1 MAIHYDFIAY
11 SSRTST
17 TSWIIGMKAI
27 QGEVPLDIVIPDE
40 YTSSDSD
47 PENPEVVGVLT
58 AEGLERESSDGL
70 ELYRY
75 LRRLNPKKNE
85 AFNYNEVVIRNIHSR
100 LSTLRVNQELQVQIT
115 YSERKEPYARFSYQI
130 KLLGTFDKSDADPD
144 DDNDDAQLEIIAL
157 QSKEK
162 HQEPQEQRSSDSP
175 NQSNQPVYKTT
186 STLEKLIAFTQNLQ
200 KELDH
205 SQKQLGVVINK
216 VHQLEEDR
224 QQFREIHNMIE
235 EVLDRISRLE
245 NLDTRIQYLEAN
257 RHQLQDLQ
265 QTLRKFLIAL
275 NQQTR
280 VSLQEH
286 DQNTMDE

>member
-1 MAIHYDFIAY
+1 MGIHYDFIAY
-11 SSRTST
+11 SSRTSAT
-17 TSWIIGMKAI
+17 DWMIGMKAI

-40 YTSSDSD
+40 QMSSD

-58 AEGLERESSDGL
+58 AEGLERESPDGL

-100 LSTLRVNQELQVQIT
+100 LSTLRVDQELRVQIT
-115 YSERKEPYARFSYQI
+115 YTERKEPYARFSYQI

-144 DDNDDAQLEIIAL
+144 DPDDAQLEITAL
-157 QSKEK
+157 QPKDK
-162 HQEPQEQRSSDSP
+162 GQDPQEQRSSIE
-175 NQSNQPVYKTT
+175 SNQPVYKTT
-186 STLEKLIAFTQNLQ
+186 STLEKLITFTQNLQ
-200 KELDH
+200 KELDQA
-205 SQKQLGVVINK
+205 QKQLGVMVNK

-224 QQFREIHNMIE
+224 QQFRDIHNMIE

-245 NLDTRIQYLEAN
+245 NLDTRIQYLESD

-265 QTLRKFLIAL
+265 QTLRKFLVAL

-286 DQNTMDE
+286 DQNVMDE